1 MSNLTR
7 FGQFVLFSV
16 ILVIALVTILV
27 TNY

>member
-1 MSNLTR
+1 MNKLTG